1 MAYNRREEDMFRYFI
16 SGLDQKMQAQL
27 SLMFAHNK
35 IMAGE
40 EHRRKMEQMKAR
52 LLDDAEI
59 DRIAERVLQ
68 RISIRIEAEAI
79 EQLRDLLNS
88 LGQ

>member
-1 MAYNRREEDMFRYFI
+1 MFERYI
-16 SGLDQKMQAQL
+16 EAMQKTGDYMLAWQFQ
-27 SLMFAHNK
+27 K
-35 IMAGE
+35 D
-40 EHRRKMEQMKAR
+40 QMKAR
-52 LLDDAEI
+52 LMDDAEI

-68 RISIRIEAEAI
+68 RISIRIETEAI

>member
-1 MAYNRREEDMFRYFI
+1 MFERYI
-16 SGLDQKMQAQL
+16 EAMQKTGDYMLAWQFQ
-27 SLMFAHNK
+27 K
-35 IMAGE
+35 
-40 EHRRKMEQMKAR
+40 EQMKAR

-68 RISIRIEAEAI
+68 RISIRSETEAI

>member
-1 MAYNRREEDMFRYFI
+1 MSNQKSIFERYI
-16 SGLDQKMQAQL
+16 EAMQKTGDYMLAWQFQ
-27 SLMFAHNK
+27 K
-35 IMAGE
+35 
-40 EHRRKMEQMKAR
+40 EQMKAR

-68 RISIRIEAEAI
+68 RISIRIETEAI
-79 EQLRDLLNS
+79 EQLRDLLNG

>member
-1 MAYNRREEDMFRYFI
+1 MYNQKAMFERYIEAMLKTGDYMLAWQF
-16 SGLDQKMQAQL
+16 QKD
-27 SLMFAHNK
+27 
-35 IMAGE
+35 
-40 EHRRKMEQMKAR
+40 QMKAR

-79 EQLRDLLNS
+79 VQLRDMLNS
-88 LGQ
+88 LEQ

>member
-1 MAYNRREEDMFRYFI
+1 MSNQKSMFERYI
-16 SGLDQKMQAQL
+16 EAMQKTGDYMLAWQFQ
-27 SLMFAHNK
+27 K
-35 IMAGE
+35 D
-40 EHRRKMEQMKAR
+40 QMKAR

-59 DRIAERVLQ
+59 NRIAERVLQ

-79 EQLRDLLNS
+79 AQLRDLLNS

>member
-1 MAYNRREEDMFRYFI
+1 MFERYI
-16 SGLDQKMQAQL
+16 EAMQKTGDYMLAWQFQ
-27 SLMFAHNK
+27 K
-35 IMAGE
+35 
-40 EHRRKMEQMKAR
+40 EQMKAR

-59 DRIAERVLQ
+59 DRIADRVLQ

>member
-1 MAYNRREEDMFRYFI
+1 MNYSRRDEDMFRYFI

-40 EHRRKMEQMKAR
+40 
-52 LLDDAEI
+52 
-59 DRIAERVLQ
+59 
-68 RISIRIEAEAI
+68 
-79 EQLRDLLNS
+79 
-88 LGQ
+88 

>member
-1 MAYNRREEDMFRYFI
+1 MSNQKSIFERYI
-16 SGLDQKMQAQL
+16 EAMQKTGDYMLAWQFQ
-27 SLMFAHNK
+27 K
-35 IMAGE
+35 
-40 EHRRKMEQMKAR
+40 EQMKSR

-68 RISIRIEAEAI
+68 RISIRIETEAI

>member
-1 MAYNRREEDMFRYFI
+1 MFERYI
-16 SGLDQKMQAQL
+16 EAMQKTGDYMLAWQFQ
-27 SLMFAHNK
+27 K
-35 IMAGE
+35 D
-40 EHRRKMEQMKAR
+40 QMKAR

-79 EQLRDLLNS
+79 SQLRDLLNS

>member
-1 MAYNRREEDMFRYFI
+1 MSNQKSMFERYI
-16 SGLDQKMQAQL
+16 EAMQKTGDYMLAWQFQ
-27 SLMFAHNK
+27 K
-35 IMAGE
+35 D
-40 EHRRKMEQMKAR
+40 QMKAR

-79 EQLRDLLNS
+79 VQLRDMLNS
-88 LGQ
+88 LEQ

>member
-1 MAYNRREEDMFRYFI
+1 MSNQKSMFERYI
-16 SGLDQKMQAQL
+16 EAMQKTGDYMLAWQFQ
-27 SLMFAHNK
+27 K
-35 IMAGE
+35 
-40 EHRRKMEQMKAR
+40 EQMKVR

>member
-1 MAYNRREEDMFRYFI
+1 MFERYI
-16 SGLDQKMQAQL
+16 EAMQKTGDYMLAWQFQ
-27 SLMFAHNK
+27 K
-35 IMAGE
+35 
-40 EHRRKMEQMKAR
+40 EQMKAR

-68 RISIRIEAEAI
+68 RISIRIETEAI

-88 LGQ
+88 LGL